1 MAVMLEESLARKLR
15 EKRIV
20 FTVTTG
26 RSGTAYLTTLFGY
39 VKGVDAFH
47 EPEPEF
53 RHVLRRVQQDPQEAK
68 EFMARQKLPAIA
80 ACDRGI
86 YVETSHLFCKGFLE
100 PTLALGIVPDL
111 IVHSR
116 PHRQVAVSLYR
127 MGTIPGRTPKALQ
140 FYLSPE
146 DPDVLP
152 LENWQRLHDY
162 QLCFWYCLEIERRA
176 ARYQEMYE
184 RIGGRVV
191 QTSLGELKTTR
202 GYLKMLRTL
211 DIQRPSL
218 FNLLRHKRNSRF
230 KINESLIKK
239 RPVELPEDLQALE
252 EEVIALSG
260 SRREGPTEKPAT
272 PNGTGG
278 QPT

>member
-1 MAVMLEESLARKLR
+1 MAVALDESLARNLR
-15 EKRIV
+15 QKRII

-39 VKGVDAFH
+39 VRGVDAFH

-53 RHVLRRVQQDPQEAK
+53 RHVLRQVQQEPQVGID
-68 EFMARQKLPAIA
+68 FMARQKLPAIA
-80 ACDRGI
+80 SCGSDI

-100 PTLALGIVPDL
+100 PTLELGIVPDL

-116 PHRQVAVSLYR
+116 PHRQVAASLYR
-127 MGTIPGRTPKALQ
+127 MGTIPGKTPKALQ

-152 LENWQRLHDY
+152 LKNWQRLHDY
-162 QLCFWYCLEIERRA
+162 QLCYWYCLEIERRA
-176 ARYQEMYE
+176 KRYQQLYQ

-191 QTSLGELKTTR
+191 RTSLAELKTTR
-202 GYLKMLRTL
+202 GYLKMLREL
-211 DIQRPSL
+211 DIRRPPL

-230 KINESLIKK
+230 RINESLMKK
-239 RPVELPEDLQALE
+239 RPVELPENLQSLE
-252 EEVIALSG
+252 EEVLSLCG
-260 SRREGPTEKPAT
+260 RGRMRRRTT
-272 PNGTGG
+272 P
-278 QPT
+278 